1 MKVLKWI
8 GIVLGSLIVLVI
20 AIVLV
25 LVTVASGRMNKVYDP
40 AVKRVAIPSDEAAIE
55 RGRYLATSVSTC
67 TGCHNSDLGGKFFFE
82 DPTIGQ
88 IYSANL
94 TAGAGG
100 KGAYY
105 SDEDWVRLLRYGV
118 KPDGKPVLV
127 MPSQNF
133 HRLSDEDLGAL
144 IAYLKTVPEVDR
156 ESPAPDLKVMG
167 KVLIALGQLGRLPA
181 EIIAEEGSLPP
192 APERSV
198 TVEYGQYIAW
208 VGGCRDCHG
217 DALTGGT
224 VGPGGPVAPNLTPGG
239 QMLVWTDVDFI
250 QAFRTGETPQGK
262 LDTDLMPIAEYQME
276 DDDLKALYLYLKSM
290 PAAQPD
296 N

>member
-1 MKVLKWI
+1 MKILKWI
-8 GIVLGSLIVLVI
+8 GIVLGSLVVLVA

-25 LVTVASGRMNKVYDP
+25 MVVVASGRMNKVYDP
-40 AVKRVAIPSDEAAIE
+40 VVEQVAIPSDEAAIE

-67 TGCHNSDLGGKFFFE
+67 TGCHGQDFGGEFFFD
-82 DPTIGQ
+82 DPAIGQ

-100 KGAYY
+100 KGAVYT
-105 SDEDWVRLLRYGV
+105 DEDWVRALRYGV

-133 HRLSDEDLGAL
+133 HRLSDDDLGAL
-144 IAYLKTVPEVDR
+144 IAYLKTVPKVDR
-156 ESPAPDLKVMG
+156 ESPAPNLTVMG
-167 KVLIALGQLGRLPA
+167 KVLFALNQLGRLPA
-181 EIIAEEGSLPP
+181 EIIADEGPLPP
-192 APERSV
+192 APERDV
-198 TVEYGQYIAW
+198 TVEYGQYIAR

-224 VGPGGPVAPNLTPGG
+224 VGPGGPAAPNLTPGG
-239 QMLVWTDVDFI
+239 QLLVWTEEDFI
-250 QAFRTGETPQGK
+250 QAFRSGDTPQGQ
-262 LDTDLMPIAEYQME
+262 LDPELMPIKEYQME
-276 DDDLKALYLYLKSM
+276 DDDLKALYLYLKSL
-290 PAAQPD
+290 PASQPD